1 MRLSTQMLTGIVGIT
16 ILSQVIFALI
26 AYRIVVGV
34 EQDHLLQLLGQRAHE
49 VAQSIAIPLVTGIT
63 ESQALE
69 QSRRRFAPTV
79 EALVLVDTHG
89 VVATTGPWVK
99 RIDAGLLRERIEQLD
114 LRETGRIVI
123 DGNPF
128 FAVPHNVPGLPYH
141 IVALQQYQTTH
152 DNLSAK
158 LGSRFLVF
166 SIIIVWVAVW
176 IALLFA
182 SMINR
187 KLEAKTMALRHQVT
201 HDALTGLPNRALLY
215 NQLEAIITSP
225 GDIDMQMAVLAIGIN
240 HFKEITD
247 TLGHDLGDQLLL
259 EMGGRIHQALPEN
272 ALVSRPGN
280 DEFVVVLLDT
290 DQDKAHQLIH
300 QLLTSMNTRIPVN
313 SLALDIGLTIGAA
326 LYPKH
331 ASDADTLLRHA
342 NVALQQARERY
353 SSSLFYDGSK
363 DNRSIRRL
371 KLGAELSH
379 AIDQGQLVVFYQ
391 PKIQATSGEVSG
403 LEALVRW
410 DHPEYGLI
418 PPDEFIPLAEQT
430 GAIQELT
437 SWVLEESLNFLHRL
451 HSRGMPIT
459 IAVNIS
465 THNLHDDRL
474 EPLVRELLQR
484 TGVAGQHLCLEV
496 TETVMMQDIHHAEG
510 VLCAL
515 HSLGIKISIDDF
527 GTGFSSLAYLNRLPV
542 DEIKV
547 DRSFVMPMLENHSE
561 QTIVASI
568 IQLAHTLG
576 CCVVAEGVENIET
589 LELLKTMGCDI
600 IQGYLLTAP
609 RPLNEIEHWL
619 ESYEPAS
626 IQNNLPRLCKTTDTA

>member
-34 EQDHLLQLLGQRAHE
+34 EQDHLLQLLEQRTNE
-49 VAQSIAIPLVTGIT
+49 VAQSIAIPLVAGIT
-63 ESQALE
+63 ESRALE

-79 EALVLVDTHG
+79 DALALVGTNG
-89 VVATTGPWVK
+89 AVATAGPWVK
-99 RIDAGLLRERIEQLD
+99 RIDASLLRERIKQLD
-114 LRETGRIVI
+114 LRETGHIVI
-123 DGNPF
+123 DGDPF

-141 IVALQQYQTTH
+141 IVTLQRYHTTQ
-152 DNLSAK
+152 DNLSAR

-187 KLEAKTMALRHQVT
+187 KLEAKSMALRHQVT

-225 GDIDMQMAVLAIGIN
+225 DNIDRQIAVLAIGIN
-240 HFKEITD
+240 HFMEITD

-259 EMGGRIHQALPEN
+259 EMGGRIRQALPEN

-280 DEFVVVLLDT
+280 DEFAVVLLDT
-290 DQDKAHQLIH
+290 DQSKAEQLIH
-300 QLLTSMNTRIPVN
+300 HLLTSMNTRVPVA
-313 SLALDIGLTIGAA
+313 SLELDIVLTIGAA

-331 ASDADTLLRHA
+331 ASDADALLRYA
-342 NVALQQARERY
+342 NVALQQARERC
-353 SSSLFYDGSK
+353 SSSHFYDGSK
-363 DNRSIRRL
+363 DNHSIRRL

-379 AIDQGQLVVFYQ
+379 AIAQGQLVVFYQ

-410 DHPEYGLI
+410 NHPEYGLI

-430 GAIQELT
+430 GAIRELT
-437 SWVLEESLNFLHRL
+437 AWVLEESLHFLHRL
-451 HSRGMPIT
+451 HRRGMPIT

-465 THNLHDDRL
+465 THNLRDDRL
-474 EPLVRELLQR
+474 KPLVKKLLQR
-484 TGVAGQHLCLEV
+484 TGVEGRFLCLEV
-496 TETVMMQDIHHAEG
+496 TETVMVQDIQHAEG

-561 QTIVASI
+561 RTIVASI

-576 CCVVAEGVENIET
+576 CRVVAEGVENTET
-589 LELLKTMGCDI
+589 FELLKTMGCDI

-619 ESYEPAS
+619 ENYKPATTQDNLSRLYEA
-626 IQNNLPRLCKTTDTA
+626 TDTA